1 MTVYPVDI
9 SGIHALFEQ
18 YWIQVTKVIL
28 GRFNRYFLVARQL
41 TTPYPVQLLILFD
54 SAENIKPLK
63 SCIASQIVQELVSL

>member
-1 MTVYPVDI
+1 MAVYLVDI

-41 TTPYPVQLLILFD
+41 TTYPVQLLILFD